1 MAEIVDDVNCPMLKK
16 EIELGYCIELQWIVD
31 GGVKPTKD
39 EKFLTQKHY
48 EICRNCKKRI
58 DPSL

>member
-1 MAEIVDDVNCPMLKK
+1 MTKIVAAVDCPMLKK

-39 EKFLTQKHY
+39 EEFLTQKHY